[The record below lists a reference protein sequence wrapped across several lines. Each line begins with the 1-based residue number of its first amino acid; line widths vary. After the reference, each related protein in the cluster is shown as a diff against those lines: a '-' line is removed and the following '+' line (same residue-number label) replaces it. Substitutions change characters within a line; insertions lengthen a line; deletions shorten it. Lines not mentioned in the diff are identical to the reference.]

1 MAYQVGQGYSE
12 HNPIPT
18 IQRYEADVRAREDSM
33 SPEPMSPS
41 RFSYDSNKDLP
52 RTPPDEEPASAPNE
66 AGVGH
71 MDGAHSGE
79 GVPVGEEDQV
89 KKSEKQAVMDRMQGP
104 KEKPTDKVAK
114 KRGTRTVKDPTTGQ
128 MVTIKDADF
137 KDYPNQSELD
147 PMGEEG
153 GPATQPVGGRDFKS
167 HIPKQLRTNKT
178 APNPARPGNIS
189 LQPYPPSTPP
199 HMANVLAKFDHLQIA
214 IVVSGIILWFF
225 NAFGRGFFGF
235 MFRSTL
241 IGASTFGLAT
251 LASLSQRSLE
261 KEIER
266 VRLDMHRQRGE
277 KFSPPTPESVEWLNA
292 FIKTIWGLINPE
304 MFVSVADMIEDIMQQ
319 SLPGFVDAVRISDIG
334 QGTNPFR
341 IVSMRALP
349 DQPGDKEYPREEWI
363 DQGTNELMDRA
374 EAERKAGRD
383 ADQAGDYVN
392 FEVAFAYAA
401 LPGQGGD
408 LRSKNI
414 HLLIE
419 FFLGLYDWLHIPIPI
434 WIQVENIVGT
444 VRLRIQFIPEP
455 PFVRNLTFTLMGVP
469 GVEVSAIPMSKVLPN
484 VLDLPL
490 VARFVK
496 MAIAAGTAEFV
507 APKSMTLNI
516 QEMLSGAAIGDTLA
530 AGVFLITI
538 HHAEN
543 LSAQDRNGRSDPY
556 IVLAYAKFGKPL
568 YSTRIVLGD
577 LNPVYEETAAL
588 LLSQD
593 EIKAE
598 EDLSVMLWD
607 SDKRSADDLIGRV
620 QIPVK
625 QLMSKPNEVIR
636 RTDKLV
642 GFEDATDMQGTLH
655 WSIGYFPKVPLNK
668 ELERAEENP
677 PPPSKTAPE
686 MEMLPNDKAPN
697 PARRDLPPP
706 PPDVSRTPPDPAY
719 PSGILKVVIHQI
731 NNLERQNLFGTTGK
745 EREGQAGQDTD
756 EPSEQGSNL
765 PSGYCELIVND
776 DMIYKTRVKQYT
788 TQPFFEAGTE
798 TFIRDWQNTV
808 VRVVVRDA
816 RLRERDPIL
825 GIVNLNLKDLLKD
838 ASEVTRMFS
847 LQEGIG
853 FGRMNM
859 SILFKGVDAK
869 LPRNMLGWDTGTVEL
884 LSDITITPEPN
895 ANGRIP
901 SKPTRLRVSTTDSTE
916 VIAPKSATLS
926 DGVVSYNIEK
936 LRLPVYSRYASSCVF
951 EFGGGGIMGGAPDA
965 LAVLWLKDLVDE
977 EETDVR
983 IPVVIGKDLRQL
995 RQNVLNEQTK
1005 KTHEYEIVGWL
1016 TVRMRLD
1023 EGLDEAT
1030 QDHEKHAASQARRH
1044 AFEAYDH
1051 VEGEALI
1058 AERNAHFA
1066 DDGVI
1071 DKREKK
1077 ELDAAHKRQ
1086 LHNRQR
1092 GIAGYRPYR
1101 TAQWMKQGIKR
1112 RLMPKKSSSKREP
1125 TVNSEA

>member
-79 GVPVGEEDQV
+79 GVPVGEEDHV

-178 APNPARPGNIS
+178 APNPARP
-189 LQPYPPSTPP
+189 
-199 HMANVLAKFDHLQIA
+199 AKFDHLQIA
-214 IVVSGIILWFF
+214 IVVSGIIIWFF

-444 VRLRIQFIPEP
+444 
-455 PFVRNLTFTLMGVP
+455 LTFTLMGVP

-516 QEMLSGAAIGDTLA
+516 QEMLSGAAIGGRYA
-530 AGVFLITI
+530 CCGVFLITI

-686 MEMLPNDKAPN
+686 MEMPERKPLIPLDATFLHLPQTYLALH
-697 PARRDLPPP
+697 RTQLTHL
-706 PPDVSRTPPDPAY
+706 VSQRF
-719 PSGILKVVIHQI
+719 IHQI

-1023 EGLDEAT
+1023 EGLDE
-1030 QDHEKHAASQARRH
+1030 DHEKHAASQARRH

>member
-1 MAYQVGQGYSE
+1 MAHQVGQGYSE

-18 IQRYEADVRAREDSM
+18 IQRYEADIKARENSV

-41 RFSYDSNKDLP
+41 RLSYDSNKDLP
-52 RTPPDEEPASAPNE
+52 RTPPDEAPADAPNK
-66 AGVGH
+66 ASIGH
-71 MDGAHSGE
+71 MDAAHSGE
-79 GVPVGEEDQV
+79 GVPVGEEDEV
-89 KKSEKQAVMDRMQGP
+89 KKTEKQAVMDRMQGP

-137 KDYPNQSELD
+137 KDYPSQSELD
-147 PMGEEG
+147 PMSEEG
-153 GPATQPVGGRDFKS
+153 GPATQPVGGRSHDLKT
-167 HIPKQLRTNKT
+167 HIPKQLRTSKT

-199 HMANVLAKFDHLQIA
+199 HMANVLAKLDHLQIA
-214 IVVSGIILWFF
+214 IVVSSVILWFF
-225 NAFGRGFFGF
+225 TAFGRGFFGF
-235 MFRSTL
+235 FFRSTL
-241 IGASTFGLAT
+241 IGASAFGLAT

-363 DQGTNELMDRA
+363 DQGTNELMERA

-408 LRSKNI
+408 LRSRNI

-419 FFLGLYDWLHIPIPI
+419 FFMGLYDWLHIPIPI

-496 MAIAAGTAEFV
+496 MAIAAGTAELV

-530 AGVFLITI
+530 TGVFLITI
-538 HHAEN
+538 HHAES

-568 YSTRIVLGD
+568 YSTRIVMGD

-588 LLSQD
+588 LLTQD

-625 QLMSKPNEVIR
+625 ELISKPNEVIR

-642 GFEDATDMQGTLH
+642 GFEDATDMEGTLH
-655 WSIGYFPKVPLNK
+655 WSVGYYPKVPLKK
-668 ELERAEENP
+668 ELERPEENP
-677 PPPSKTAPE
+677 PPPTRTAPE
-686 MEMLPNDKAPN
+686 MEMRPGDKGPN
-697 PARRDLPPP
+697 PAKRDLPPP

-719 PSGILKVVIHQI
+719 PSGILKVVVHQI
-731 NNLERQNLFGTTGK
+731 NNLERQNLFGTSGK

-756 EPSEQGSNL
+756 EPSEQGGNL

-808 VRVVVRDA
+808 VRIVVRDA

-825 GIVNLNLKDLLKD
+825 GIVNLHLKDLLKD
-838 ASEVTRMFS
+838 ASEVTRMYS

-853 FGRMNM
+853 FGRMNL
-859 SILFKGVDAK
+859 SVLFKGVDAR

-901 SKPTRLRVSTTDSTE
+901 SKPTKLRVSTTDSTE
-916 VIAPKSATLS
+916 ILSPKSATLS
-926 DGVVSYNIEK
+926 DGVVSYNLDK

-965 LAVLWLKDLVDE
+965 IAVLWLKDLVDE
-977 EETDVR
+977 EETDIR

-995 RQNVLNEQTK
+995 RQNVMNEQTK
-1005 KTHEYEIVGWL
+1005 KTHDYEVVGWL
-1016 TVRMRLD
+1016 TVKIKLD
-1023 EGLDEAT
+1023 EGLDE
-1030 QDHEKHAASQARRH
+1030 DHEKHAATQARRH

-1051 VEGEALI
+1051 VEGEALS

-1077 ELDAAHKRQ
+1077 ELEAAQKRQ

-1101 TAQWMKQGIKR
+1101 TAQWMKQGIKS
-1112 RLMPKKSSSKREP
+1112 RLMPKKSTSKREP

>member
-1 MAYQVGQGYSE
+1 
-12 HNPIPT
+12 
-18 IQRYEADVRAREDSM
+18 
-33 SPEPMSPS
+33 
-41 RFSYDSNKDLP
+41 
-52 RTPPDEEPASAPNE
+52 
-66 AGVGH
+66 
-71 MDGAHSGE
+71 
-79 GVPVGEEDQV
+79 
-89 KKSEKQAVMDRMQGP
+89 
-104 KEKPTDKVAK
+104 
-114 KRGTRTVKDPTTGQ
+114 
-128 MVTIKDADF
+128 
-137 KDYPNQSELD
+137 
-147 PMGEEG
+147 
-153 GPATQPVGGRDFKS
+153 
-167 HIPKQLRTNKT
+167 
-178 APNPARPGNIS
+178 
-189 LQPYPPSTPP
+189 
-199 HMANVLAKFDHLQIA
+199 
-214 IVVSGIILWFF
+214 
-225 NAFGRGFFGF
+225 
-235 MFRSTL
+235 
-241 IGASTFGLAT
+241 
-251 LASLSQRSLE
+251 
-261 KEIER
+261 
-266 VRLDMHRQRGE
+266 
-277 KFSPPTPESVEWLNA
+277 
-292 FIKTIWGLINPE
+292 
-304 MFVSVADMIEDIMQQ
+304 
-319 SLPGFVDAVRISDIG
+319 
-334 QGTNPFR
+334 
-341 IVSMRALP
+341 
-349 DQPGDKEYPREEWI
+349 
-363 DQGTNELMDRA
+363 
-374 EAERKAGRD
+374 
-383 ADQAGDYVN
+383 
-392 FEVAFAYAA
+392 
-401 LPGQGGD
+401 
-408 LRSKNI
+408 
-414 HLLIE
+414 
-419 FFLGLYDWLHIPIPI
+419 
-434 WIQVENIVGT
+434 
-444 VRLRIQFIPEP
+444 
-455 PFVRNLTFTLMGVP
+455 
-469 GVEVSAIPMSKVLPN
+469 
-484 VLDLPL
+484 
-490 VARFVK
+490 
-496 MAIAAGTAEFV
+496 
-507 APKSMTLNI
+507 
-516 QEMLSGAAIGDTLA
+516 
-530 AGVFLITI
+530 
-538 HHAEN
+538 
-543 LSAQDRNGRSDPY
+543 
-556 IVLAYAKFGKPL
+556 
-568 YSTRIVLGD
+568 
-577 LNPVYEETAAL
+577 
-588 LLSQD
+588 
-593 EIKAE
+593 
-598 EDLSVMLWD
+598 
-607 SDKRSADDLIGRV
+607 
-620 QIPVK
+620 
-625 QLMSKPNEVIR
+625 MSKPNEVIR

-825 GIVNLNLKDLLKD
+825 GIVNLNLKDLLED

-1016 TVRMRLD
+1016 RRTMKNMQLVKPVVMLSKPS
-1023 EGLDEAT
+1023 AF
-1030 QDHEKHAASQARRH
+1030 HEISIWGNVNHFNSS
-1044 AFEAYDH
+1044 DH

-1112 RLMPKKSSSKREP
+1112 RLMPKKSSSKRELHGAHRAKPSRMNSKKVTEDVRVPLSDTYTEIEGGDKCIQAGWGLDLGLYSSQNLSSARSSGSTEAHMDEVWGSADEKQRRWTRGPRPRVWFIVDGLNQLSRESLRAPVGQPNCDDQQIGNAHVFPPDPGEYITDSQGWPISP
-1125 TVNSEA
+1125 TTLCYLLLTLDNPFFFHPNMHFSAATILAILAAAPAAFGQLDAKMKARGKKYFGTCSDSALLDNSENAAIIRSDFGQLTPENSATFAENNGKIVRGHTCKPSCFPTHGDTNNQYHLVVWHSQLPSWVSNIGDSATLTSVIENHITTIAKRYKGKIYAWDVVNEIFNEDGTLRSSVFSRVLGENFVAISFKAARAADPSAKLYINDYNLDSVNSKVRGLIDLVKRQRAAGTPIDGIGSQTHLQAGGAGGVQAALSELAGSGIPEVAITELDIAGASGNDYATVVKACLSVPKCVGITVWGVSDKDSWRSSSSPLLFDRNYQKKPAYNAVIAVKSGLTLAVDITCTRAEVDAAPMVGYQWKFSAFGPKNAKQDIEISGELFDMSEPRLYAPPAPTTNICRS